1 MSLNSLFEIYLQFF
15 FLLTPFCTISVFLSV
30 TAGMDEKVRKTLA
43 LRSAVAIGVLV
54 LVFFFIG
61 KYLFILFGITLEA
74 FRVGA
79 GAILFLTAISLVN
92 GRLEK
97 LSIENIEELPVV
109 PLAIPLTVGPGTIGA
124 LIVKSVAVTEFGDKM
139 LVSAVLMITVLSV
152 ASLIYFS
159 NILNL
164 ILGRRG
170 ISVLS
175 RFTGLIL
182 GAISA
187 QLVMDGIE
195 AWHKTL

>member
-1 MSLNSLFEIYLQFF
+1 MSFNSLFEIYLQFF
-15 FLLTPFCTISVFLSV
+15 FLLTPFCTVSVFLSV
-30 TAGMDEKVRKTLA
+30 TSGMDEPARKSLA
-43 LRSAVAIGVLV
+43 LRTSIAVGVLV
-54 LVFFFIG
+54 LLFFFIG
-61 KYLFILFGITLEA
+61 KYIFILFGITLDA

-92 GRLEK
+92 GKLEK
-97 LSIENIEELPVV
+97 LGIENIEELPVV

-124 LIVKSVAVTEFGDKM
+124 LIVKSVAVNEFGDKL
-139 LVSAVLMITVLSV
+139 LVSITLIITVVTV
-152 ASLIYFS
+152 ALLIYFS
-159 NILNL
+159 NILNR
-164 ILGRRG
+164 ILGRRA

-195 AWHKTL
+195 AWYKTF

>member
-1 MSLNSLFEIYLQFF
+1 M
-15 FLLTPFCTISVFLSV
+15 LL
-30 TAGMDEKVRKTLA
+30 
-43 LRSAVAIGVLV
+43 
-54 LVFFFIG
+54 FFFIG
-61 KYLFILFGITLEA
+61 KYLFILFGITLDA

-79 GAILFLTAISLVN
+79 GATLFLTAVSLVN

-124 LIVKSVAVTEFGDKM
+124 LIVKSVAVTDFGDK
-139 LVSAVLMITVLSV
+139 LIVSAVLMLTSLSV
-152 ASLIYFS
+152 GALIFFS
-159 NILNL
+159 NILNS

-187 QLVMDGIE
+187 QLIMDGLQ
-195 AWHKTL
+195 AWAKGL